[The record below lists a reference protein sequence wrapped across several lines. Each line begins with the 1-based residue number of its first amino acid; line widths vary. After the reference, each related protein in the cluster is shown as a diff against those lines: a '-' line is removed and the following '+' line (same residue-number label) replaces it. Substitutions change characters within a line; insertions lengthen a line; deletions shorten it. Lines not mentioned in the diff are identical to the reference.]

1 MITNQLCLVLLGSYR
16 FFSRKFH
23 DRDPLSSVLSCFC
36 FFFYPFLGGELFG
49 QVKFI
54 SGFFP
59 SSDLIFPFIFIFC
72 KWANEPLLD
81 LKAKSARPPGGADW
95 KWQWHLA
102 TMNPSFPTIRCT
114 CFVTNFPWRCD
125 GHVEEWKSFFELIWK
140 CCILLRVRC

>member
-81 LKAKSARPPGGADW
+81 LKANRPGHQEAQIGSESDI
-95 KWQWHLA
+95 WQPWNGETISIIRFFVISLF
-102 TMNPSFPTIRCT
+102 SFMT
-114 CFVTNFPWRCD
+114 FVTAMLEI
-125 GHVEEWKSFFELIWK
+125 V
-140 CCILLRVRC
+140 LRVD